1 MSSTISKRGSKR
13 ICFSFNKNKKDGKLT
28 VFCFSSIGES
38 WPLWLQPFL
47 PNKTILFHFSH
58 LIRRKSE
65 ETIHSGNKRFMP
77 FVQPPNIGRKSTQIS
92 MRKCGNVSFS
102 PRLGQWMHIIEWRTP
117 IMMATHIANLIL
129 FASALSSQIFG
140 RKLKIIGG
148 FREPGKPTFRLNGTT
163 HLQCYI
169 SSHDLE
175 IFCCFDINI
184 YFFIY

>member
-1 MSSTISKRGSKR
+1 MIYWR
-13 ICFSFNKNKKDGKLT
+13 ILT
-28 VFCFSSIGES
+28 FVAAT
-38 WPLWLQPFL
+38 LLAKQ
-47 PNKTILFHFSH
+47 TILFHFSH

-65 ETIHSGNKRFMP
+65 ETIHSGNEKFMP
-77 FVQPPNIGRKSTQIS
+77 FVQPPNIGRKSAQIS

-148 FREPGKPTFRLNGTT
+148 FWEPGKPTFRLNGTT

-184 YFFIY
+184 STTITISSILYDIYLDYS